1 MLLQKII
8 QTLNSLENPKYPLL
22 GPNITGL
29 YWFGLWQ
36 CGRKY
41 RDALFNFVHFCSLL
55 FVISQFLEL
64 YFMEKDLMKVLFNIT
79 ITALGLV
86 SIFKTL
92 FFILFLKDW
101 KLLVKNI
108 SAEEINALSVGN
120 KNVVNYM
127 KQYKS
132 YSRNLTYMYWCI
144 MLMTTFVTILTPY
157 LKFFSNSYRELVKNG
172 TEPYPQMLSSWFP
185 FDNTKMP
192 GYFISATVHIL
203 IVIQGTA
210 VVAVYDSNAVTIMSF
225 LKGQMQILKYK
236 CENIFGYNCEVISRD
251 EVISNIKECHR
262 LHNFF
267 IE

>member
-41 RDALFNFVHFCSLL
+41 RDALFNFIHFCSLL

-144 MLMTTFVTILTPY
+144 MLMTTFATILTPY

-210 VVAVYDSNAVTIMSF
+210 VVAVYDSNAVAIMSF

-236 CENIFGYNCEVISRD
+236 CENIFGYNYEVISRD